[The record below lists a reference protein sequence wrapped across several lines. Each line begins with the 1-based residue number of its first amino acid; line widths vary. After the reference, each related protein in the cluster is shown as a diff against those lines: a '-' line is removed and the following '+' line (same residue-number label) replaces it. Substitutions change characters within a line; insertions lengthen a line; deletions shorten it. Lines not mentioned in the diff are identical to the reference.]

1 MLVSSHNLKP
11 PTYTLSERSDFSIRS
26 YQNSGIQEADMDL
39 PVFDL
44 STIAKATNNFTIKN
58 KIGEGGFGSVYR
70 VICFQI
76 IMTLRIGK

>member
-1 MLVSSHNLKP
+1 
-11 PTYTLSERSDFSIRS
+11 
-26 YQNSGIQEADMDL
+26 MDL